1 MLAYGF
7 TPEEA
12 RELKKLANKQKQ
24 ERKMLHQRLLVMQK
38 MMEVRA
44 QHDIL
49 RAEIEQAEAFKAA
62 TKKWPWQ
69 KS

>member
-38 MMEVRA
+38 MMEVKA
-44 QHDIL
+44 QQEVL
-49 RAEIEQAEAFKAA
+49 RKQIEAAENR
-62 TKKWPWQ
+62 KWPWQ
-69 KS
+69 K

>member
-24 ERKMLHQRLLVMQK
+24 ERRMLHQRLLVMQK

-49 RAEIEQAEAFKAA
+49 RAEAFKAA

>member
-24 ERKMLHQRLLVMQK
+24 ERRMLHQRLLVMQK
-38 MMEVRA
+38 MMEVKA
-44 QHDIL
+44 QQEVL
-49 RAEIEQAEAFKAA
+49 RKQIEAAENR
-62 TKKWPWQ
+62 KWPWQ
-69 KS
+69 K

>member
-24 ERKMLHQRLLVMQK
+24 ERRMLHQRLLVMQK

-44 QHDIL
+44 